1 MLSYQMEL
9 KKMHNYVNMN
19 WLQHVLGEERQIKI
33 MFVGLEKFKS
43 VDKICITPNTS
54 F

>member
-33 MFVGLEKFKS
+33 MFLNLHLIS
-43 VDKICITPNTS
+43 T
-54 F
+54 